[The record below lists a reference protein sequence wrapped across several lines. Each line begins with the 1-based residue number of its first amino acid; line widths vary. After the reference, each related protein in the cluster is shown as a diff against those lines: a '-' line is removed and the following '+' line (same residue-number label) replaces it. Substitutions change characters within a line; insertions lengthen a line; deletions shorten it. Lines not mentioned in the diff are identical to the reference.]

1 MCTDVLGGLE
11 LRADDAIDKA
21 FQTDQS
27 LREVASVLSCRIC
40 GERID
45 PPRLAACSW
54 ATRCT
59 SCISCISSLQALR
72 CCA

>member
-11 LRADDAIDKA
+11 LREDDAVDKA

-27 LREVASVLSCRIC
+27 LRNVASVLSCRIC

-45 PPRLAACSW
+45 PPRLVA
-54 ATRCT
+54 
-59 SCISCISSLQALR
+59 
-72 CCA
+72 

>member
-11 LRADDAIDKA
+11 LREDEAVDKA
-21 FQTDQS
+21 FQIDQS

-54 ATRCT
+54 ATRCAN
-59 SCISCISSLQALR
+59 CISSLQALR

>member
-1 MCTDVLGGLE
+1 MCSDVLGGLE
-11 LRADDAIDKA
+11 LRKDDAIDKA

-54 ATRCT
+54 ATRC
-59 SCISCISSLQALR
+59 SSCISSLQALR

>member
-1 MCTDVLGGLE
+1 MCTDVLGELE
-11 LRADDAIDKA
+11 LRADDAIEKA

-40 GERID
+40 GELID
-45 PPRLAACSW
+45 PLRPVACSW

-59 SCISCISSLQALR
+59 SCLRSLQALR

>member
-1 MCTDVLGGLE
+1 MSTDVLGGLE
-11 LRADDAIDKA
+11 LRADDAIEKA

-59 SCISCISSLQALR
+59 RCIGNLMALR